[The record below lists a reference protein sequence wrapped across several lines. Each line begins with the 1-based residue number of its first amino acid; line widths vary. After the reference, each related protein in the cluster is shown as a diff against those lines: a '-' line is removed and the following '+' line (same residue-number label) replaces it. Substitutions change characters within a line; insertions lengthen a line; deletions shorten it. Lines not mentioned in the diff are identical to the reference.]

1 MKKKI
6 LLFAILTLFLMAVIP
21 DVSFAAGSGSRVVD
35 SAGLLTESQRND
47 LSNKLDNISSKYGV
61 DVVIYTDTTLSGK
74 TPQACADDFYDAGG
88 YAADGIVFMLNME
101 DRDWAISTKGFG
113 ITAFTDAGQEY
124 IFENIKSYLSDDKY
138 YKAFDKFA
146 DYADDFIKHAKDGKP
161 YDKGNLPKKPFAL
174 VKDAIIAILA
184 GLGVG
189 GLRAGSLKSETQTLK
204 KANKASSYLQGNVM
218 LTAQNEVFRGSRMA
232 PVQRSGDGGGSSTH
246 VSSSGETHG
255 GSSGKF

>member
-21 DVSFAAGSGSRVVD
+21 DISFAAGSGSRVVD
-35 SAGLLTESQRND
+35 NAGLLTESQRND

-61 DVVIYTDTTLSGK
+61 DVVIYTDTTLNGK

-88 YAADGIVFMLNME
+88 YANDGIVFMLNME
-101 DRDWAISTKGFG
+101 DRDWAFSTKGFG

-124 IFENIKSYLSDDKY
+124 IFENIKSYLSDDLF

-174 VKDAIIAILA
+174 VRDAIIAVLA

-204 KANKASSYLQGNVM
+204 RATKASSYLQGNVM
-218 LTAQNEVFRGSRMA
+218 LTGQNEVFRGSRMA
-232 PVQRSGDGGGSSTH
+232 PVQRSGGGGGSSTH
-246 VSSSGETHG
+246 TSSSGETHG